1 MSLLLLFELCRLTSW
16 QSKPLTIKQ
25 HALNSVLNPR
35 SRSTSPA
42 FPVQTYAQGQEA
54 LRSETIAVFQ
64 TAVDAD
70 SDTDDLLIP
79 REKTKDEIEQ
89 EEEEYRQFLQREVGK
104 DIGRLVTIEEGIER
118 IHEENEG
125 DTRVKVENKRT
136 KRTKGTKKKEQS
148 DHEFLME

>member
-1 MSLLLLFELCRLTSW
+1 MTPR

-35 SRSTSPA
+35 SRSSSPA
-42 FPVQTYAQGQEA
+42 IPVQTYAQGQEA

-89 EEEEYRQFLQREVGK
+89 EEEEYRQFLQREVGT
-104 DIGRLVTIEEGIER
+104 DIGELLTIEGGIER
-118 IHEENEG
+118 IHDEDEG
-125 DTRVKVENKRT
+125 DARVKVESKRT
-136 KRTKGTKKKEQS
+136 KRTKGKEAREQS
-148 DHEFLME
+148 DHEFLMK

>member
-1 MSLLLLFELCRLTSW
+1 MTPW

-42 FPVQTYAQGQEA
+42 TPVQTYAQGQEA

-89 EEEEYRQFLQREVGK
+89 EEEEYRQFLQREVGT
-104 DIGRLVTIEEGIER
+104 DIGGLLTIDEGIER
-118 IHEENEG
+118 IHDENEG
-125 DTRVKVENKRT
+125 DARVKVESKRT
-136 KRTKGTKKKEQS
+136 KRTKGKEAREQS
-148 DHEFLME
+148 DHEFLMK

>member
-1 MSLLLLFELCRLTSW
+1 LTPS

-25 HALNSVLNPR
+25 HALNNVLNPR

-64 TAVDAD
+64 TSVDAG

-104 DIGRLVTIEEGIER
+104 DIRGLVTIDEGIER

-125 DTRVKVENKRT
+125 DTRVKVRSKRT
-136 KRTKGTKKKEQS
+136 RGKKEMEQS

>member
-1 MSLLLLFELCRLTSW
+1 MTPW

-42 FPVQTYAQGQEA
+42 IPVQTYAQGQEA

-79 REKTKDEIEQ
+79 REKTKDEVEE
-89 EEEEYRQFLQREVGK
+89 EEEEYRQYLQREVGR
-104 DIGRLVTIEEGIER
+104 DIGELLTIDEGIER
-118 IHEENEG
+118 VHEENEG
-125 DTRVKVENKRT
+125 VTRVKVESK
-136 KRTKGTKKKEQS
+136 KMKKTKGIKEKGQS

>member
-1 MSLLLLFELCRLTSW
+1 MTPW

-42 FPVQTYAQGQEA
+42 FPVRTYAQGQEA

-104 DIGRLVTIEEGIER
+104 DIGRLVTIDEGIER

-125 DTRVKVENKRT
+125 DTRVKVESKRT
-136 KRTKGTKKKEQS
+136 NRTNSKKEKEQS
-148 DHEFLME
+148 DHEFLMK

>member
-1 MSLLLLFELCRLTSW
+1 LTRL

-35 SRSTSPA
+35 SRSTSPTP
-42 FPVQTYAQGQEA
+42 PVQTYAHGQEA

-64 TAVDAD
+64 SAVDAD

-104 DIGRLVTIEEGIER
+104 DIGKLITIAEGIER
-118 IHEENEG
+118 VHEENEV
-125 DTRVKVENKRT
+125 DARVKKESKR
-136 KRTKGTKKKEQS
+136 KKGKKDKEPG
-148 DHEFLME
+148 DHEFLMK

>member
-1 MSLLLLFELCRLTSW
+1 MTPW
-16 QSKPLTIKQ
+16 QGKPLTIKQ

-42 FPVQTYAQGQEA
+42 SPVQTYAQGQEA

-104 DIGRLVTIEEGIER
+104 DIGRLVTIDESIER

-125 DTRVKVENKRT
+125 DIRVKIESKRT
-136 KRTKGTKKKEQS
+136 KRTKKANREKEKEQS
-148 DHEFLME
+148 DHEFLMK